1 MLISVNDEQIS
12 RVIFGGIYQLP
23 AGATFRGSETVE
35 ISASATDVKAVTV
48 VGDLF
53 AESLSAIKSNTQDRI
68 KIDVRTY
75 NGGNNGGKGKQGSK
89 SEYCYGICPY
99 RCMTSILHAR
109 RCMAYFPSC
118 GGDYGWCGYGGGGGG
133 RGGYGD
139 VSACLVL
146 DILILV
152 SCLFKLSH

>member
-1 MLISVNDEQIS
+1 MLLERIAHGA
-12 RVIFGGIYQLP
+12 VIFLRSWEPFEYPFEKAAYTEGEGLEEEADTEKEAFVGGGI
-23 AGATFRGSETVE
+23 
-35 ISASATDVKAVTV
+35 
-48 VGDLF
+48 
-53 AESLSAIKSNTQDRI
+53 
-68 KIDVRTY
+68 
-75 NGGNNGGKGKQGSK
+75 GGG
-89 SEYCYGICPY
+89 YGYGVCPY